1 MRWTPNKVLGAVSDV
16 TIGTA
21 IVMLRVVLAER
32 ERERARRADDRLKR
46 PQM

>member
-1 MRWTPNKVLGAVSDV
+1 MRWTPVKVLGAVSDA

-32 ERERARRADDRLKR
+32 ERERARRADRRKQPR
-46 PQM
+46 V